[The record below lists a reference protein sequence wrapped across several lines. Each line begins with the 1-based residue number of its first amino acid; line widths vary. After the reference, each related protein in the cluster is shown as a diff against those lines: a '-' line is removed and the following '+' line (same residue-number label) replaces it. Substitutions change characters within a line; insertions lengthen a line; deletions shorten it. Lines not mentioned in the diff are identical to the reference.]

1 MLSSLLC
8 LAASLLSPF
17 VLALPSE
24 QHGHPQQP
32 FFYKGF
38 DLSSLKILEDG
49 GAIYKDTARWNATRP
64 VEDIL
69 GDGGMNVVRLRLW
82 VNPTVP
88 YDGGCG

>member
-1 MLSSLLC
+1 MS
-8 LAASLLSPF
+8 AAP
-17 VLALPSE
+17 APSTH
-24 QHGHPQQP
+24 QHNEA

-49 GAIYKDTARWNATRP
+49 GAVYKDAQHGNVTRP

-82 VNPTVP
+82 VNPKVP
-88 YDGGCG
+88 YDGKSSSVCCI